1 MMDDR
6 VYKILFLP
14 DDIKSESEAGEL
26 VIHAAAAAGVN
37 ISRHCGGAGTCGKCR
52 VSAIEGERFLSPLSR
67 TEKKLLKKEEIDSGV
82 RLACCAK
89 IVGSGTVT
97 VIDFVN
103 DSGSRILEGTS
114 GRPVTDWSPER
125 KGLGAAVDLGTTTV
139 VCYLLDLDR
148 HKVIGSNSFLNPQVS
163 YGDDVISRIAA
174 STLQPGALARMQ
186 EMLVADMNRAFS
198 VLTGEAGNV
207 PGALSEIVVAGNT
220 VMEHI
225 FLGISPESIGHSPY
239 LPRFLTHPSILA
251 SELGFNIAPDG
262 IVKVL
267 PNVAG
272 YVGADIVAG
281 VAAHSMDKEKP
292 IRLLVDIGTN
302 NELVIG
308 NEESMYCCATA
319 AGPAF
324 EGARISQGMRA
335 STGAIEKVEMTK
347 EGISYKTIGNVFP
360 TGLCGSG
367 LIDVTAVMISEGMID
382 SRGRMKT
389 KEECKDERF
398 RQRLSTDET
407 RINRLLITE
416 PENPVYITQKDIRE
430 VQLAIGAVKVG
441 IEVMLEQ
448 MGITVDE
455 IEEILLAGAF
465 GSNIDIESAVTVGL
479 LPKVELQKVRFIFNS
494 SGLGACMALASAEFY
509 RETERTM
516 GKMRYIELSSLPDF
530 QKRFI
535 RSMLFK

>member
-1 MMDDR
+1 MDGS
-6 VYKILFLP
+6 VYTIVFQPRGIKTEVADGKKIM
-14 DDIKSESEAGEL
+14 DAASEAGVKIE
-26 VIHAAAAAGVN
+26 
-37 ISRHCGGAGTCGKCR
+37 RHCGGIGLCGKCR
-52 VSAIEGERFLSPLSR
+52 ISAFNGEEFLSPLTLS
-67 TEKKLLKKEEIDSGV
+67 EKKLLKKEEVESGV

-89 IVGSGTVT
+89 VKGNGTIH
-97 VIDFVN
+97 VIDMVSE
-103 DSGSRILEGTS
+103 SGNQILEGTS
-114 GRPVTDWSPER
+114 EKAISHWSPDRE
-125 KGLGAAVDLGTTTV
+125 GLGVAVDIGTTTV
-139 VCYLLDLDR
+139 VCYLLDLED
-148 HKVIGSNSFLNPQVS
+148 HQIIGSQSFLNPQVS

-174 STLQPGALARMQ
+174 SSSQPGALKRMQ
-186 EMLVADMNRAFS
+186 ESLVNEMNSAFS
-198 VLTGEAGNV
+198 DLVEAAGTKKERIT
-207 PGALSEIVVAGNT
+207 EIVAAGNT

-239 LPRFLTHPSILA
+239 SPKFLTYPA
-251 SELGFNIAPDG
+251 VPAAELGFNISPGG

-281 VAAHSMDKEKP
+281 VAAHSIDKEKP
-292 IRLLVDIGTN
+292 LRLFVDIGTN

-347 EGISYKTIGNVFP
+347 DGISYKTIGGGLPV
-360 TGLCGSG
+360 GLCGSG
-367 LIDVTAVMISEGMID
+367 LIDVTAVMIREGMID

-389 KEECKDERF
+389 KEECKDKRF
-398 RQRLSTDET
+398 RERISSDEN

-416 PENPVYITQKDIRE
+416 TENPVYITQKDIRE
-430 VQLAIGAVKVG
+430 VQLALGAVKVG
-441 IEVMLEQ
+441 VEVMMEQ
-448 MGITVDE
+448 RGITVDE
-455 IEEILLAGAF
+455 IDEILLAGAF
-465 GSNIDIESAVTVGL
+465 GSNIDIESAITVGL
-479 LPKVELQKVRFIFNS
+479 IPKVEKEKVHFIFNS

-509 RETERTM
+509 LETERTM
-516 GKMRYIELSSLPDF
+516 RKMKYLELSTLPDF

-535 RSMLFK
+535 RSMLFI

>member
-1 MMDDR
+1 MDGSLYTIFFQPHGVR
-6 VYKILFLP
+6 TEVAEGKTVI
-14 DDIKSESEAGEL
+14 EAASEAG
-26 VIHAAAAAGVN
+26 VDID
-37 ISRHCGGAGTCGKCR
+37 RHCGGVGVCGKCR
-52 VSAIEGERFLSPLSR
+52 ISAVKGEEFLSPPAQ
-67 TEKKLLKKEEIDSGV
+67 TEKKLLKKEEIEAGV

-89 IVGSGTVT
+89 VMGSGTIH
-97 VIDFVN
+97 VIDIVGT
-103 DSGSRILEGTS
+103 SGNQILEGTS
-114 GRPVTDWSPER
+114 ER
-125 KGLGAAVDLGTTTV
+125 VISHWGPDRCGFGVAVDIGTTTV
-139 VCYLLDLDR
+139 VCYLADLDS
-148 HKVIGSNSFLNPQVS
+148 HEFMGSHSFLNPQVS

-174 STLQPGALARMQ
+174 STSNPGALDRMQ
-186 EMLVADMNRAFS
+186 ESLVKELDSTLS
-198 VLTGEAGNV
+198 VLAEDAGIEKEQIT
-207 PGALSEIVVAGNT
+207 EIVAAGNT

-225 FLGISPESIGHSPY
+225 FLGVSPESIGHSPY

-251 SELGFNIAPDG
+251 SELGFNIAQDG

-292 IRLLVDIGTN
+292 LRLLVDIGTN

-308 NEESMYCCATA
+308 NEDSMYCCATA

-335 STGAIEKVEMTK
+335 SIGAIEKVEMTK
-347 EGISYKTIGNVFP
+347 EGISYKTIGNVLP

-367 LIDVTAVMISEGMID
+367 LIDVTAVMISEGIID

-389 KEECKDERF
+389 KEECNNERF
-398 RQRLSTDET
+398 RERLSTDEA

-430 VQLAIGAVKVG
+430 VQLAVGAVKVG
-441 IEVMLEQ
+441 IEVMMEQ
-448 MGITVDE
+448 LGITVED
-455 IEEILLAGAF
+455 IDEILLAGAF
-465 GSNIDIESAVTVGL
+465 GSNIDIKSAVTVGL
-479 LPKVELQKVRFIFNS
+479 LPKVELEKVRFIFNS
-494 SGLGACMALASAEFY
+494 SGLGACMALASAGFY

-516 GKMRYIELSSLPDF
+516 RKMKYIELSTLPDF

-535 RSMLFK
+535 RSMLF